1 MDKKR
6 ENEELMYE
14 CIICHFILKQ
24 KKGDAPPG
32 YCPNCAINHQ
42 KGEMVVLAHAWKPL
56 KGE

>member
-24 KKGDAPPG
+24 KRGDAPPG

-42 KGEMVVLAHAWKPL
+42 KGEMVILAAAWNHL